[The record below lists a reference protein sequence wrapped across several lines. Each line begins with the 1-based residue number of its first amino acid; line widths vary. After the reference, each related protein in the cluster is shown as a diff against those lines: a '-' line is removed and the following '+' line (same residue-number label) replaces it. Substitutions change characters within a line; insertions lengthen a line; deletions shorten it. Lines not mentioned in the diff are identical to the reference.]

1 MYELFRSEVLKQLD
15 SFPSDVLA
23 QVAKALDMTAEKYT
37 ISKAETNLCVVGRQE
52 FIDIAGAYVV
62 TKKTEGLA
70 DESLKH
76 IARILR
82 IFIYSTSKK
91 IQEIQ
96 PNDIRAFLFNY
107 QKSRNIS
114 NRSLDFIRTIV
125 CTFFKWCSAEGYIA
139 SNPAQNIKPIR
150 YTRKPRKALS

>member
-1 MYELFRSEVLKQLD
+1 MAIDSQFFKEIDKKHLDKMLFIQYNTFTKNQYLEGANIMYEMFRLEVLKKLD

-23 QVAKALDMTAEKYT
+23 KVAKALDMTAEKHT
-37 ISKAETNLCVVGRQE
+37 ISGVEANLCVVGRQE

-96 PNDIRAFLFNY
+96 LNDIRAFLY
-107 QKSRNIS
+107 
-114 NRSLDFIRTIV
+114 L
-125 CTFFKWCSAEGYIA
+125 
-139 SNPAQNIKPIR
+139 
-150 YTRKPRKALS
+150 